1 MSEKLYTRKNS
12 LRLEHFDC
20 ASCRVYFVTIV
31 VSNRRTLF
39 YNREFA
45 KAIVECLLNLRERV
59 KFNFYGYCL
68 MPDHF
73 HALIRA
79 GESNKTLGQIC
90 GAFKSIST
98 RVYWKIGKGQLW
110 QRGYHDHI
118 IRNETDFFE
127 CLKYIK
133 ENPLKKNLN
142 DWEFVG
148 RVDYLK

>member
-1 MSEKLYTRKNS
+1 M
-12 LRLEHFDC
+12 F
-20 ASCRVYFVTIV
+20 A
-31 VSNRRTLF
+31 
-39 YNREFA
+39 EFA
-45 KAIVECLLNLRERV
+45 RKSEIQFLRILFNARPFSRANQSRRIKQNARTNLW
-59 KFNFYGYCL
+59 
-68 MPDHF
+68 
-73 HALIRA
+73 
-79 GESNKTLGQIC
+79 
-90 GAFKSIST
+90 AFKSIST

-133 ENPLKKNLN
+133 ENPLKKNLD